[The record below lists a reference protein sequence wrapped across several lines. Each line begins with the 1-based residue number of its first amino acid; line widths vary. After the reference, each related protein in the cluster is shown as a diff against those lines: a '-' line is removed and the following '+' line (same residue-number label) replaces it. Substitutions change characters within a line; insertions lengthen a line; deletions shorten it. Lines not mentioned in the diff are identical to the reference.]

1 MVENVENKFPLL
13 AIDGGGTKTIAV
25 IVDSSGNI
33 ISKAKT
39 EGSNYHV
46 VGEERTFHSLYTVI
60 QETINCLRS
69 DKIDNI
75 NKFHCAVFAL
85 AGLDTEKDQLLV
97 EGTVMKVIE
106 TLKLNID
113 KVIVENDGY
122 ATLLGATK
130 NLPGALLISGTGSIS
145 FAHDGNGKIVR
156 AGGWGYQV
164 GDEGSGYWIGKE
176 AIRSVFRMFD
186 GREKQTILA
195 EKILH
200 SLQFSDIEQLYNW
213 VYKETDSVDQVS
225 RLAQVVEK
233 ACQEGDPVSKKILDQ
248 AVTELYDLL
257 HTVLLRSNII
267 EGPFTL
273 VLQGGVLKNI
283 GYIRERLINRI
294 GEKIP
299 QAGIFLSQ
307 VDPIDL
313 IIERG
318 LLALNQ
324 K

>member
-25 IVDSSGNI
+25 IVDSSGKI

-46 VGEERTFHSLYTVI
+46 VGEERTFHSLHTVI
-60 QETINCLRS
+60 QETVKCLRS
-69 DKIDNI
+69 DKFNNV
-75 NKFHCAVFAL
+75 NKFQCAVFAL
-85 AGLDTEKDQLLV
+85 AGLDTEKDRLLV
-97 EGTVMKVIE
+97 EKTVMKVVE
-106 TLKLNID
+106 TLNLNID
-113 KVIVENDGY
+113 KVIVENDGF

-156 AGGWGYQV
+156 AGGWGFQV

-200 SLQFSDIEQLYNW
+200 YLQFTDIEQLYNW
-213 VYKETDSVDQVS
+213 VYKENDPVDQVS

-233 ACQEGDPVSKKILDQ
+233 ACHEGDPVSKKILDQ

-267 EGPFTL
+267 ETPFTL

-283 GYIRERLINRI
+283 GYIREQLINRI
-294 GEKIP
+294 EVKIP
-299 QAGIFLSQ
+299 QARIFLSQ

-318 LLALNQ
+318 LLAINQ